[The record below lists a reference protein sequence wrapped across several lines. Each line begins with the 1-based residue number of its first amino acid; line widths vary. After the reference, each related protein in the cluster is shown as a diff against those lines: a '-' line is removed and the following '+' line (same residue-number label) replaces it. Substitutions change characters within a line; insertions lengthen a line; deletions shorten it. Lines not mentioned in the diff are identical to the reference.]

1 MTTPRAL
8 EGIRVLDL
16 GRVVAGP
23 FASQLLADFGAEV
36 IKIERPGPGDD
47 GRSMNGVAVVDRA
60 GNRIMSEGAIF
71 VSANR
76 GKKSITLDFNKEE
89 GREILRQLV
98 AVSDVLVENFSV
110 GVMDKFG
117 LGYEALAKV
126 NPRLVY
132 CSVTAYGADGPYARM
147 PGYDP
152 LMQAF
157 GGLMSIN
164 GQPDGAPGAGP
175 VKVGSAVTDF
185 VTGLDAAFGIM
196 VALRY
201 RDVTGRGQKIDTSL
215 LDASTLLQ
223 ADCLQKYLLN
233 GEMPGRWGTEHPGGG
248 PAGVYRA
255 ADGDVFLVAG
265 NQQHF
270 APFCAVIGIPEAGI
284 DPRFATYAAR
294 PKHRA
299 ELNELVGKTVAT
311 WKVRDLVEA
320 CNKAGIP
327 ATPVNDYEMLFDD
340 PQVKHREL
348 SVPVA
353 HPESDTLRL
362 VANPVR
368 MSETPATYRRM
379 PRLGEHT
386 GSVLGDVLG
395 YDAAKIEA
403 LKQGGV
409 I

>member
-8 EGIRVLDL
+8 DGIRILDL
-16 GRVVAGP
+16 GRVIAGP

-36 IKIERPGPGDD
+36 IKIERPGAGDD

-60 GNRIMSEGAIF
+60 GQRIMSEGAIF

-76 GKKSITLDFNKEE
+76 GKKSITLDFNQEE
-89 GREILRQLV
+89 GREILRRLV
-98 AVSDVLVENFSV
+98 AVSDVLIENFSV

-117 LGYEALAKV
+117 LGYDELAKI

-132 CSVTAYGADGPYARM
+132 CAVTAYGSDGPYARM

-157 GGLMSIN
+157 GGLMSVN

-175 VKVGSAVTDF
+175 VKVGSALTDF
-185 VTGLDAAFGIM
+185 VTGLNAAFGVL
-196 VALRY
+196 VALRH
-201 RDVTGRGQKIDTSL
+201 RDATGKGQKIETSL

-223 ADCLQKYLLN
+223 ADCLQKFLLN

-270 APFCAVIGIPEAGI
+270 APFCAVIGVPEAGS

-299 ELNELVGKTVAT
+299 ELNEVVGRAVAK
-311 WKVRDLVEA
+311 WKVRDLVKA
-320 CNKAGIP
+320 CNDAGIP
-327 ATPVNDYEMLFDD
+327 ATPVNDYEMLFAD
-340 PQVKHREL
+340 PQVQHREL
-348 SVPVA
+348 AVPVP
-353 HPESDTLRL
+353 HPEADSLRL

-368 MSETPATYRRM
+368 MAATPAAYTRP

-386 GSVLGDVLG
+386 AGVLADLLG
-395 YDAAKIEA
+395 VDDAALEA
-403 LKQGGV
+403 LKKGGV
-409 I
+409 V